1 MTASAA
7 TFAARRAAR
16 AALSSSRLAL
26 VAPTSALRVP
36 SSRLPA
42 PAIPRLDPAPRRGVT
57 TVAMS
62 CGSGDYGRLGHG
74 GAGTGAAGL
83 GLSADRLRE
92 MTGLP
97 PGVHVLDAS
106 AGGAHTA
113 VVGTDGRAYTCG
125 LNDHAQLGHSPSSP
139 FVPILT
145 PVDGLPDHDPIVSV
159 SAGHHHTLC
168 VTAGGELWAFGRNDA
183 GQCGVGADAPRVIS
197 APAWIAALS
206 PDAPGNAGAGAIVS
220 VAAGPRHSIAVTSE
234 GAAYAWGAAEEG
246 VLGHGDDAAAR
257 WRFWSRPSP
266 EPVPRLVRTLADAG
280 VSVREARVGMTHSAC
295 VDDVGRAWTWGQA
308 RFNQL
313 GLGAD
318 PNVPANVAFLA
329 TPRRVPG
336 VGRVTSLAAG
346 GNFTVAVAAEG
357 VVSWGANGNGELG
370 SGARANGKSDRPW
383 TAIQPPKDARVTS
396 VAAGWR
402 HAVCVA
408 EDGRA
413 FAWGWGGSAGQHGDD
428 AYTTGGQLG
437 VGDGQV
443 DHWEPTAVVGLGGAA
458 RAVRASC
465 GFNHTVVVVEMGEER
480 RA

>member
-1 MTASAA
+1 
-7 TFAARRAAR
+7 
-16 AALSSSRLAL
+16 
-26 VAPTSALRVP
+26 
-36 SSRLPA
+36 
-42 PAIPRLDPAPRRGVT
+42 
-57 TVAMS
+57 MS

-113 VVGTDGRAYTCG
+113 VVGTDARVHLRSQRPRA
-125 LNDHAQLGHSPSSP
+125 ARPFPSSP

-246 VLGHGDDAAAR
+246 VLGHAYDAAAR

-266 EPVPRLVRTLADAG
+266 EPVPRLVRALADAG

-295 VDDVGRAWTWGQA
+295 VDDVGRAWTWGRA

-357 VVSWGANGNGELG
+357 VVSWGERDRRVGERR
-370 SGARANGKSDRPW
+370 ARRREERS
-383 TAIQPPKDARVTS
+383 TADGDPTPEGRARDERRRGVETRGVRRGGWARVR
-396 VAAGWR
+396 VGMGWLR
-402 HAVCVA
+402 GTTRRRRVHHGGAVR
-408 EDGRA
+408 GRGTDR
-413 FAWGWGGSAGQHGDD
+413 WI
-428 AYTTGGQLG
+428 TGK
-437 VGDGQV
+437 
-443 DHWEPTAVVGLGGAA
+443 PTAVVGLGNAA